1 MQIASWADSAVALDR
16 SKFIRALLQVALTL
30 LCSVTALVAPRA
42 QAQDIRI
49 GVVLDQS
56 SFNADLGRD
65 YLAGARTYFD
75 SINSQGGINGRK
87 LSLVVRDDEGRKQK
101 TVELTRELIETDR
114 VDALFG
120 FVGDEGIEAV
130 AADSS
135 FKASRISLYAPLS
148 GTVISTVPDS
158 VFYVRPT
165 YRDEARHVLNHFNLL
180 GSKRF
185 LILASESQFGVRVG
199 GEIAEELN
207 ARKLAP
213 TARLVIPNSLN
224 NLDALARN
232 IVSLDPQVVIVAAD
246 TITLAEFL
254 KKFRLID
261 KGINVVAF
269 STVNHRTLL
278 ELAKAEFAVGTL
290 IVQVVPHPDLPNSRV
305 LAEHIALM
313 AKFRDEPA
321 SHVTLE
327 GFLAAKSF
335 VSSISRANPVN
346 RSTILSALSADRRM
360 DLGGITLYFTQKS
373 DRGSSFVDLSLL
385 RRDGR
390 LVQ

>member
-1 MQIASWADSAVALDR
+1 MRIDGLVLSATAIGGRQYNRVLH
-16 SKFIRALLQVALTL
+16 LLVSTL
-30 LCSVTALVAPRA
+30 LCCLCALLAGRT
-42 QAQDIRI
+42 QAQDIRV

-75 SINSQGGINGRK
+75 FINSHGGINGRK
-87 LSLVVRDDEGRKQK
+87 LTLVVRDDEGQKQK
-101 TVELTRELIETDR
+101 TLELARQLIDTDK

-120 FVGDEGIEAV
+120 FVGDEGVEAV
-130 AADSS
+130 AGDNS
-135 FKASRISLYAPLS
+135 FKNARIALYAPLS
-148 GTVISTVPDS
+148 GTVISKLPDNI
-158 VFYVRPT
+158 FYVRPT
-165 YRDEARHVLNHFNLL
+165 YREEARHVLNHFNLL

-185 LILASESQFGVRVG
+185 LILASESPFGVRLG
-199 GEIAEELN
+199 GEISEEL
-207 ARKLAP
+207 AAQKLVP

-224 NLDALARN
+224 NLEALSKQ

-254 KKFRLID
+254 KKFRPVD

-278 ELAKAEFAVGTL
+278 ELAKSDAAVGTL
-290 IVQVVPHPDLPNSRV
+290 ISQVVPHPDLAKTRV
-305 LAEHIALM
+305 LAEHLSLM

-335 VSSISRANPVN
+335 VSSISRLGAVN
-346 RSTILSALSADRRM
+346 RSTILGALSGDRRM
-360 DLGGITLYFTQKS
+360 DLGGINLTFTSKS
-373 DRGSSFVDLSLL
+373 DRGSTYVDLSML